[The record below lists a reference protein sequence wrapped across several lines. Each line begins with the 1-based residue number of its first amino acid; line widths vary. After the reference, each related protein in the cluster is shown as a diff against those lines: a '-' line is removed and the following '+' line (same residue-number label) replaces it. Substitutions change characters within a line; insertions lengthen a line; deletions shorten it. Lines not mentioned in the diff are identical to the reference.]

1 LHHEQAST
9 LLSTSILALLAACT
23 ALLSVVVN
31 WNKNR
36 PVLVLVASPGW
47 RLKTPSS
54 KLARTTLAR
63 RSYWF
68 EYEVL
73 ILTLQYLQSPLL
85 DYIIS
90 LVEEKLRSDYLS
102 KNSEFVM

>member
-1 LHHEQAST
+1 
-9 LLSTSILALLAACT
+9 
-23 ALLSVVVN
+23 
-31 WNKNR
+31 
-36 PVLVLVASPGW
+36 
-47 RLKTPSS
+47 LKTPSS